1 MVGQGRGMR
10 QPGMNLVSLY
20 EYGLVCL
27 REHLLKSDVSA
38 HPRPTSQVNGTLH
51 QSPVLHM
58 YSHGLMLFHSTAL
71 PLARSNQ
78 RASSSMS
85 ANCTVL
91 YKSCTGWRWCI
102 GCMDVRTV
110 AKSRTRVEAAS
121 NVPW

>member
-1 MVGQGRGMR
+1 MR
-10 QPGMNLVSLY
+10 QPGMNLVCLY

-38 HPRPTSQVNGTLH
+38 HPRPTSQVNGTSH

-71 PLARSNQ
+71 PLARPVNQ

-85 ANCTVL
+85 ATVL
-91 YKSCTGWRWCI
+91 YCTSRVLDGS
-102 GCMDVRTV
+102 GALDVWMYVLWPR
-110 AKSRTRVEAAS
+110 AAPELRLQAMYLGS
-121 NVPW
+121 PKV